1 MTLQARG
8 DNLIGRV
15 IPKGVTKGYTTAGVN
30 LRDAFLF
37 FAGGRSMRIEL
48 NGEPFDCA
56 EGTTL
61 LALIRA
67 RGFEPERVA
76 AEVNG
81 EIARRADFGAAE
93 LRAGDRVEL
102 VHFVGGG

>member
-1 MTLQARG
+1 
-8 DNLIGRV
+8 
-15 IPKGVTKGYTTAGVN
+15 
-30 LRDAFLF
+30 
-37 FAGGRSMRIEL
+37 MRIEV

-93 LRAGDRVEL
+93 LRDGDRVDG
-102 VHFVGGG
+102 FRRGGAARRRQGGARAFRGRGLTASEKEIHSAPALRRDFRL

>member
-1 MTLQARG
+1 
-8 DNLIGRV
+8 
-15 IPKGVTKGYTTAGVN
+15 
-30 LRDAFLF
+30 
-37 FAGGRSMRIEL
+37 MRIEL

-81 EIARRADFGAAE
+81 EIERRADFGAAE
-93 LRAGDRVEL
+93 LRARLRAGARRRRGERRD
-102 VHFVGGG
+102 

>member
-1 MTLQARG
+1 
-8 DNLIGRV
+8 
-15 IPKGVTKGYTTAGVN
+15 
-30 LRDAFLF
+30 
-37 FAGGRSMRIEL
+37 MRIEL

-76 AEVNG
+76 AE
-81 EIARRADFGAAE
+81 ASPPR
-93 LRAGDRVEL
+93 
-102 VHFVGGG
+102 

>member
-1 MTLQARG
+1 
-8 DNLIGRV
+8 
-15 IPKGVTKGYTTAGVN
+15 
-30 LRDAFLF
+30 
-37 FAGGRSMRIEL
+37 MRIEL

-76 AEVNG
+76 AELNG
-81 EIARRADFGAAE
+81 AIARRADVGAAV
-93 LRAGDRVEL
+93 LRAGDKAEL
-102 VHFVGGG
+102 GHFVGGG

>member
-1 MTLQARG
+1 
-8 DNLIGRV
+8 
-15 IPKGVTKGYTTAGVN
+15 
-30 LRDAFLF
+30 
-37 FAGGRSMRIEL
+37 MRIEL

-76 AEVNG
+76 AELNG
-81 EIARRADFGAAE
+81 AIARRADFGAAV
-93 LRAGDRVEL
+93 LSAGDKVEL

>member
-1 MTLQARG
+1 ML
-8 DNLIGRV
+8 
-15 IPKGVTKGYTTAGVN
+15 
-30 LRDAFLF
+30 
-37 FAGGRSMRIEL
+37 IEL

-93 LRAGDRVEL
+93 LRDGDRVEL

>member
-1 MTLQARG
+1 
-8 DNLIGRV
+8 
-15 IPKGVTKGYTTAGVN
+15 
-30 LRDAFLF
+30 
-37 FAGGRSMRIEL
+37 MRIEL

-56 EGTTL
+56 DGTTL
-61 LALIRA
+61 LELIRA

-81 EIARRADFGAAE
+81 AIARRAVFGATA
-93 LRAGDRVEL
+93 LRGGDKVEL